1 MRSIKSLLT
10 VLMLVVFTNGFSQSS
25 GQISGIVND
34 VKGKPLQST
43 TIELLKSSDS
53 SLIKTAIADQS
64 GRYEFSGIAGG
75 EYLIGFSSAGYETK
89 YSAVFSKVNA
99 VNYEVPTA
107 VMQTTSGN
115 LKEVVV
121 TSKKQLI
128 EVKADK
134 TVFNVEASINATG
147 SDAFEML
154 RKSPGVQV
162 DNNDNISMKGKTGVR
177 IYVDG
182 KMLQLDNKDLTAYL
196 RSINSNDMEA
206 IEMISNPSAKYDA
219 SGNAGIINIRLKKNK
234 KFGTNGSI
242 TSGFV
247 QGVTP
252 KGNGG
257 LNLNYR
263 DKKVNV
269 FGNISGALGLY
280 HNNMNLYRLQKD
292 TIYDQINKNI
302 NKNNSINTKAGA
314 DYFINSRHTIGIMT
328 TFNHTDADWSSASN
342 SPIYYQQTGAFIKT
356 LQAFN
361 TAPSSRTNANINVN
375 YRYSDTSGTEINF
388 DADHGLFRGTGTSFQ
403 PNNYLDQNSQLLYN
417 ITNRNNTPINIDINT
432 AKIDIEQ
439 RLWKG
444 KIGYGA
450 KFSLVKTNNTFD
462 FFTDDLNGIPIK
474 QLDRSNRFSYDENV
488 NALYVNFQ
496 RALNDKFSF
505 QAGIRSEQTNSE
517 GILTRADGTSDAADK
532 VKRSYFDF
540 FPSAALSYNINEKH
554 SFNLT
559 YSRRIDRP
567 TYQDLNPF
575 ENKLDELTFAK
586 GNAFLRPQYTNTIEL
601 AHVFMGLINT
611 TLGYS
616 HVKDYATEITDTIK
630 NATFIQQRNL
640 ATQQVFNA
648 GIGAST
654 PFKNWWN
661 GYVNIYF
668 NFQRLSGRIGD
679 NQLRQDVPSYG
690 AYLQQSFTLGKD
702 YSAEIS
708 GWFNGPSVWGGA
720 WRTKPQGAIDLGIQK
735 LLFNKAASV
744 KLSVTD
750 IFFTAPWRAQNNFGG
765 LSVNGGG
772 NWESRTVSFSLNWR
786 FGSAQIKAARE
797 RKTGLETEA
806 KRIKG

>member
-1 MRSIKSLLT
+1 MHISKNALVALLFFISFQGYSQSVGQIIGSIK
-10 VLMLVVFTNGFSQSS
+10 
-25 GQISGIVND
+25 D
-34 VKGKPLQST
+34 VTGKPLASA
-43 TIELLKSSDS
+43 TIELLKKADS
-53 SLIKTAIADQS
+53 SLVKTAVSDQS
-64 GRYEFSGIAGG
+64 GRYEFSNILAG
-75 EYLIGFSSAGYETK
+75 EYLLGFSSIGHESK
-89 YSAVFSKVNA
+89 FSKPFSTIKT
-99 VNYEVPTA
+99 VNYEVPEVFLTA
-107 VMQTTSGN
+107 NAGN

-121 TSKKQLI
+121 TFKKPLI
-128 EVKADK
+128 EVKTDK

-162 DNNDNISMKGKTGVR
+162 DNNDNITMKGKTGVR

-252 KGNGG
+252 KGNAGV
-257 LNLNYR
+257 NLNYR
-263 DKKVNV
+263 DKKINV
-269 FGNISGALGLY
+269 FSNISGSLGLY
-280 HNNMNLYRLQKD
+280 HNGMNLYRLQKD
-292 TIYDQINKNI
+292 TIYDQINKNN
-302 NKNNSINTKAGA
+302 NKNNSFNIKTGA
-314 DYFINSRHTIGIMT
+314 DYFINKKHTIGVMA
-328 TFNHTDADWSSASN
+328 TFNHTDADWTSASY
-342 SPIYYQQTGAFIKT
+342 SPIYYKPTGAFLKT

-361 TAPSSRTNANINVN
+361 TVPSTRTNANFNLN
-375 YRYSDTSGTEINF
+375 YRYADTSGNEINF
-388 DADHGLFRGTGTSFQ
+388 DADRGFFRGTGASFQ
-403 PNNYLDQNSQLLYN
+403 PNDYLDQNNQLIYN

-432 AKIDIEQ
+432 AKIDVEQ
-439 RLWKG
+439 KLWKG

-462 FFTDDLNGIPIK
+462 FFTDDINGFPIK
-474 QLDRSNRFSYDENV
+474 QLDRSNRFSYNENV
-488 NALYVNFQ
+488 NALYFNYQ
-496 RALNDKFSF
+496 KTLNDKFSI
-505 QAGIRSEQTNSE
+505 QTGLRSEQTNSE
-517 GILTRADGTSDAADK
+517 GILTRADGTSDAADR
-532 VKRSYFDF
+532 VKRSYIDF
-540 FPSAALSYNINEKH
+540 FPSAAFSYNINEKH
-554 SFNLT
+554 SLNLT

-575 ENKLDELTFAK
+575 ENKLDELTYSK
-586 GNAFLRPQYTNTIEL
+586 GNAFLRPQYTNSIEL
-601 AHVFMGLINT
+601 THVFLGLINT

-679 NQLRQDVPSYG
+679 NLLRQDVPSYG

-702 YSAEIS
+702 YTAEIS
-708 GWFNGPSVWGGA
+708 GWFNGPSIWGGA
-720 WRTKPQGAIDLGIQK
+720 WRTRPQGALDLGVQK
-735 LLFNKAASV
+735 LFFKKAASLKV
-744 KLSVTD
+744 SVTD
-750 IFFTAPWRAQNNFGG
+750 IFFTAPWRSNINFGG
-765 LSVNGGG
+765 LSIKGSGY
-772 NWESRTVSFSLNWR
+772 WESRTLNVSLNWR

-806 KRIKG
+806 RRIKG